1 MNKFIVLFISLY
13 IFSACGMESKKTNDN
28 TSTAY
33 KTLLE
38 NKKRWKDAQT
48 KNYSFVVKKSCFCP
62 HEENIQSTIDNE
74 KVIESKYI
82 PSNIPINIDNKQK
95 SIEEYFNII
104 EEAINENV
112 YKIIVDYDLLYG
124 YPKMISIDYDE
135 QMVDEQISYLIT
147 HFTPTIDGRIIC
159 TQEYTPVCASVNIQC
174 ITQPCETVE
183 ETFPNKCMLNA
194 NPNATY
200 IRDGEC

>member
-1 MNKFIVLFISLY
+1 MKQFIILFISLY
-13 IFSACGMESKKTNDN
+13 FFSACGMESKKTNDN

-33 KTLLE
+33 KILIE

-62 HEENIQSTIDNE
+62 YEENIQISVDNE

-82 PSNIPINIDNKQK
+82 PSNISINIDKKQK
-95 SIEEYFNII
+95 TIDGYFNII

-112 YKIIVDYDLLYG
+112 YALSVNYDALYG
-124 YPKMISIDYDE
+124 YPKVISINYDE
-135 QMVDEQISYLIT
+135 QMVDEEISYSLT
-147 HFTPTIDGRIIC
+147 HFTPTIDGRIVC
-159 TQEYTPVCASVNIQC
+159 TQEYAPICANVKIQC
-174 ITQPCETVE
+174 VTQPCETVE
-183 ETFPNKCMLNA
+183 ETFSNKCMLNA

-200 IRDGEC
+200 IKDGEC